1 MDIATTAPLPDAA
14 LDQLFR
20 NARTHN
26 GFKPDPIPDT
36 DLRAI
41 YELVKWG
48 PTTANS
54 QPLRVVFIK
63 SKAAKERLRPALSFG
78 NRDKTM
84 AAPVC
89 ALLAYDLEFYEKLP
103 RTFAHNQEARSWF
116 AGQPALIETTALRN
130 SSIQG
135 GYFIMAA
142 RALGYD
148 CGPMSGFDNT
158 KVDAEFFP
166 DGRVKSNFLCN
177 LGHGDWSKVM
187 PRNERL
193 TFDEACEIL

>member
-1 MDIATTAPLPDAA
+1 MTIHTQPVTARLPEPA

-20 NARTHN
+20 HARTHN
-26 GFKPDPIPDT
+26 DFKSDAIPDE
-36 DLRAI
+36 DLQEI
-41 YELVKWG
+41 YDLVKWG

-54 QPLRVVFIK
+54 QPLRIVFIK
-63 SKAAKERLRPALSFG
+63 SKAAKERLRPALSSG

-89 ALLAYDLEFYEKLP
+89 ALLAYDLQFYEQLP
-103 RTFAHNQEARSWF
+103 RTFAHNQEAKSWF

-135 GYFIMAA
+135 GFFIMAA

-148 CGPMSGFDNT
+148 
-158 KVDAEFFP
+158 
-166 DGRVKSNFLCN
+166 
-177 LGHGDWSKVM
+177 
-187 PRNERL
+187 
-193 TFDEACEIL
+193 